1 MGHPSGAIAGVPV
14 VGRLHRLE
22 THLERHAELSVRS
35 SMAKDSETERF
46 PVFFWEK
53 PGIYHS
59 PELTNSKFAPENRPK
74 LPQKDM
80 NHLYNHQFSGA
91 FACCSFQR
99 EGI

>member
-46 PVFFWEK
+46 PRF
-53 PGIYHS
+53 
-59 PELTNSKFAPENRPK
+59 
-74 LPQKDM
+74 
-80 NHLYNHQFSGA
+80 FSGKNWG
-91 FACCSFQR
+91 FTTP
-99 EGI
+99 